1 MVLLIKRVFYFV
13 FIEKL
18 NKMKT
23 IDVYEKCTIKQK
35 VAMLS
40 GIIAFLLGWGLTI
53 AGFCIPPIGEIAD
66 SVLWVLGQAL
76 IYTGSVLGLTQYFSA
91 ESVKLRH
98 DVDRHIEHMERLQI
112 QREKLRMG
120 QEVEEIPDKEGE
132 DE

>member
-35 VAMLS
+35 VAMIS
-40 GIIAFLLGWGLTI
+40 GILSFALGWGLTI

-98 DVDRHIEHMERLQI
+98 DVDRHLENMERMQI
-112 QREKLRMG
+112 QREKLRQG
-120 QEVEEIPDKEGE
+120 LDVEEIPDK
-132 DE
+132 DEEE

>member
-1 MVLLIKRVFYFV
+1 
-13 FIEKL
+13 
-18 NKMKT
+18 MKT

-35 VAMLS
+35 VAMIS
-40 GIIAFLLGWGLTI
+40 GILSFALGWGLTI

-98 DVDRHIEHMERLQI
+98 DVDRHLEHMERLSLE
-112 QREKLRMG
+112 REKIRQG
-120 QEVEEIPDKEGE
+120 IDVEEIPDKE
-132 DE
+132 DEE

>member
-1 MVLLIKRVFYFV
+1 
-13 FIEKL
+13 
-18 NKMKT
+18 MKN
-23 IDVYEKCTIKQK
+23 IDDKCTIKQK

-40 GIIAFLLGWGLTI
+40 GIIAFILGWGLTI

-66 SVLWVLGQAL
+66 SVLWVLGQSL

-98 DVDRHIEHMERLQI
+98 DVDRHMEHMERMQI
-112 QREKLRMG
+112 ERMKLRQG
-120 QEVEEIPDKEGE
+120 LDVDEIPERDDE

>member
-1 MVLLIKRVFYFV
+1 
-13 FIEKL
+13 
-18 NKMKT
+18 MKN
-23 IDVYEKCTIKQK
+23 IDAYEKCTLKQK
-35 VAMLS
+35 VTMLS
-40 GIIAFLLGWGLTI
+40 GIVSFCLGWGLTI

-98 DVDRHIEHMERLQI
+98 DVDKHLEHMERMQI

-120 QEVEEIPDKEGE
+120 QDVEEIPKEE
-132 DE
+132 DEE

>member
-1 MVLLIKRVFYFV
+1 
-13 FIEKL
+13 
-18 NKMKT
+18 MKN
-23 IDVYEKCTIKQK
+23 IVENAYEKCTLKQK

-40 GIIAFLLGWGLTI
+40 GIVAFFLGWGLTI

-98 DVDRHIEHMERLQI
+98 DVDRHLEMMERLQL
-112 QREKLRMG
+112 QREKLKQG
-120 QEVEEIPDKEGE
+120 LDIDEIPEEKDE

>member
-1 MVLLIKRVFYFV
+1 
-13 FIEKL
+13 
-18 NKMKT
+18 MKN
-23 IDVYEKCTIKQK
+23 IDAYDKCTLKQK

-98 DVDRHIEHMERLQI
+98 DVDRHLEHMERLQI
-112 QREKLRMG
+112 QREKLRNG
-120 QEVEEIPDKEGE
+120 IQVDEIPNENE
-132 DE
+132 DDDV

>member
-1 MVLLIKRVFYFV
+1 
-13 FIEKL
+13 
-18 NKMKT
+18 MKN
-23 IDVYEKCTIKQK
+23 IDAYEKCTLKQK

-40 GIIAFLLGWGLTI
+40 GILSFALGWGLTI

-98 DVDRHIEHMERLQI
+98 DVDKHLEHMERLQI

-120 QEVEEIPDKEGE
+120 QDVEEIPKEE
-132 DE
+132 DEEE

>member
-1 MVLLIKRVFYFV
+1 
-13 FIEKL
+13 
-18 NKMKT
+18 MKNIVENT
-23 IDVYEKCTIKQK
+23 YEKCTIKQK

-40 GIIAFLLGWGLTI
+40 GIVAFLLGWGLTI

-98 DVDRHIEHMERLQI
+98 DVDRHLEQMERLQL
-112 QREKLRMG
+112 QREKLKQG
-120 QEVEEIPDKEGE
+120 LDIDEIPEEKDE

>member
-1 MVLLIKRVFYFV
+1 
-13 FIEKL
+13 
-18 NKMKT
+18 MKN
-23 IDVYEKCTIKQK
+23 IVENVYEKCTLKQK

-40 GIIAFLLGWGLTI
+40 GIIAFCLGWGLTI

-66 SVLWVLGQAL
+66 SVLWVLGQSL

-98 DVDRHIEHMERLQI
+98 DMDRHLEQIERLQI
-112 QREKLRMG
+112 QREKLRNG
-120 QEVEEIPDKEGE
+120 IPIDEIPDKEDE